1 MKCFNASWPGRFRPR
16 QTFPDGN
23 DLKPA
28 AYLALK
34 MCRGFWEIRD
44 TMSVMR
50 KIAAGAS
57 T

>member
-1 MKCFNASWPGRFRPR
+1 MKCFNASWPGGFRP
-16 QTFPDGN
+16 TFPDGN

-28 AYLALK
+28 AYRALK
-34 MCRGFWEIRD
+34 MCRRFWEIRD